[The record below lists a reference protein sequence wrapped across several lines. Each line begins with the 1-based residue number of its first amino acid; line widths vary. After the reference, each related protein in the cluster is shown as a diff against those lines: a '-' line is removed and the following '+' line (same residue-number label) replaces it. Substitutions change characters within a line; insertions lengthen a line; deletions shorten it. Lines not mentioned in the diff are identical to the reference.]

1 MGDDHDGG
9 MARDL
14 PLLTRRR
21 LVAGIGLAGMA
32 GVGAWLLG
40 GAPGRAEA
48 TLTAK
53 AADGSICVKDPV
65 ETSGPYPADGT
76 NTKDG
81 QTVNALTESGVVR
94 DDMRASFGALT
105 GEAAGVPLLLDLT
118 LVDVGAGCAP
128 LAGHAIYVWHADA
141 EGHYSLY
148 DLPQQNYLR
157 AVVVTDGAGR
167 VRLQTI
173 VPGCYDGRWPHI
185 HFEVFANLDAAVSG
199 RAALLTSQFA
209 LPETQAAAIYSAD
222 PRYPASTANLGRVT
236 LAGDNVF
243 GDNTAEQVAAQTL
256 SLTGDVVGGFVGTAQ
271 VGVVLG

>member
-1 MGDDHDGG
+1 
-9 MARDL
+9 
-14 PLLTRRR
+14 
-21 LVAGIGLAGMA
+21 
-32 GVGAWLLG
+32 
-40 GAPGRAEA
+40 
-48 TLTAK
+48 
-53 AADGSICVKDPV
+53 
-65 ETSGPYPADGT
+65 
-76 NTKDG
+76 
-81 QTVNALTESGVVR
+81 
-94 DDMRASFGALT
+94 
-105 GEAAGVPLLLDLT
+105 
-118 LVDVGAGCAP
+118 VGAGCAP

>member
-1 MGDDHDGG
+1 
-9 MARDL
+9 
-14 PLLTRRR
+14 
-21 LVAGIGLAGMA
+21 
-32 GVGAWLLG
+32 
-40 GAPGRAEA
+40 
-48 TLTAK
+48 
-53 AADGSICVKDPV
+53 V

-209 LPETQAAAIYSAD
+209 LPEAQAAAIYSAD

-271 VGVVLG
+271 VGVVPG